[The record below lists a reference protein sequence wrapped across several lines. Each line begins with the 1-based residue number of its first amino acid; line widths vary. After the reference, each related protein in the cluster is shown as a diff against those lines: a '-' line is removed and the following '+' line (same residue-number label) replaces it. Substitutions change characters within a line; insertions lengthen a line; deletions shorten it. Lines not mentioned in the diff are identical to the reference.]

1 MVIDIKYNVLSEN
14 KPEMSRCGMT
24 RKEAREQAFF
34 LIFEKSFREEEINE
48 IIATAQEAREFEED
62 EYIKSTVAGV
72 FENIEDID
80 NIISNNISGWKINRL
95 SKVSLALLRLAI
107 YEMKYNDQ
115 IPVNVAIN
123 EAVELCKKFATPDD
137 AAYINGVLGAVA
149 KGLS

>member
-1 MVIDIKYNVLSEN
+1 
-14 KPEMSRCGMT
+14 MT

-34 LIFEKSFREEEINE
+34 LIFEKSFRDEEVNE
-48 IIATAQEAREFEED
+48 LIATAQEAREFGQD
-62 EYIKSTVAGV
+62 EYIESTVAGV

-95 SKVSLALLRLAI
+95 SKVTLALLRLAI
-107 YEMKYNDQ
+107 FEIKYNDE

-137 AAYINGVLGAVA
+137 AAFINGVLGAVA
-149 KGLS
+149 KGLN

>member
-1 MVIDIKYNVLSEN
+1 
-14 KPEMSRCGMT
+14 MSRCGMT

>member
-1 MVIDIKYNVLSEN
+1 
-14 KPEMSRCGMT
+14 MT